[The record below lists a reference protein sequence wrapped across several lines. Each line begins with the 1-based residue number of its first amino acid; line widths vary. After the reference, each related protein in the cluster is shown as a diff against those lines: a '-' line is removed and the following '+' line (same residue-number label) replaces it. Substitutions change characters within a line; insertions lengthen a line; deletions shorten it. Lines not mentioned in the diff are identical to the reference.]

1 MITLSPTNNRLYFL
15 KAIFPYKKCILIKL
29 YMLPS
34 DGIFSIKTAF
44 IFGNTFFR
52 FFLWGKN
59 KTKNKTK
66 KGGGERKDRLE
77 LKILL
82 LQDRTIY
89 FRLKIVY
96 HDWAF
101 LSEKESLQI
110 IITLSN
116 AVVQFAFSPLAHW
129 LAWLFRMFFRRF
141 LAFILSMPSKGII
154 MVIKSMFL
162 GINMFCAFLKVVF

>member
-1 MITLSPTNNRLYFL
+1 MCNRTCRMAPLFKSMKQKEQILNWGGLPLKETFSPTRKFRCMFPL
-15 KAIFPYKKCILIKL
+15 KNKFDNTFPYKQSSLFFKSYFPLKKCILIKL

-52 FFLWGKN
+52 FFPWGKN
-59 KTKNKTK
+59 KTKK
-66 KGGGERKDRLE
+66 KKREREKRKDRLE

-101 LSEKESLQI
+101 LSEKESLQ
-110 IITLSN
+110 N
-116 AVVQFAFSPLAHW
+116 YYHFVERCGAVCF
-129 LAWLFRMFFRRF
+129 
-141 LAFILSMPSKGII
+141 
-154 MVIKSMFL
+154 
-162 GINMFCAFLKVVF
+162 